1 VARIVIHIGLPKTAT
16 TTLQQRVFPAHPD
29 MLYLGPKADFAELD
43 ELMKAVCFAE
53 GLNYD
58 SEHTKRSLARLLS
71 SLPPDKRPRLISL
84 ETLTAHGQDRLIK
97 ATRLQQLLPDAQ
109 IILTIRRPEDL
120 LPSMYFQWLK
130 GLGGKFRS
138 PMSLDGWLEHEW
150 ENRWSG
156 AFLRLQFAKIL
167 GTYRALF
174 GKASVLLLFY
184 EELVIDLPRFASRLS
199 NFIGVDEFIT
209 AQLLSGGKA
218 NPRMTKLR
226 YSEVQLYGRFPWLK
240 PIAGLR
246 RLLPD
251 PAKVVAR
258 RLLQREASAALSPD
272 WRRSIRDYARREN
285 QALLAEFPE
294 LSAHDYF

>member
-1 VARIVIHIGLPKTAT
+1 LAKIVIHIGLPKTAT
-16 TTLQQRVFPAHPD
+16 TTLQQLVFPAHPG
-29 MLYLGPKADFAELD
+29 MLYLGPKADFAVLD
-43 ELMKAVCFAE
+43 ELMKAVCFAD

-58 SEHTKRSLARLLS
+58 SEHTKRSVARLLS
-71 SLPPDKRPRLISL
+71 SLPPDERPRLISL

-97 ATRLQQLLPDAQ
+97 AKRLQQLLPDAR

-130 GLGGKFRS
+130 GLGGKFSS
-138 PMSLDGWLEHEW
+138 PMSLDGWLEQEW
-150 ENRWSG
+150 ENRRSG

-174 GKASVLLLFY
+174 GGAGVLLLFY
-184 EELVIDLPRFASRLS
+184 EELVTDVARFATKLS
-199 NFIGVDEFIT
+199 NFIGVDEFT
-209 AQLLSGGKA
+209 TEQLLSGGKA

-240 PIAGLR
+240 PMARVR

-251 PAKVVAR
+251 PVKVVAR

-272 WRRSIRDYARREN
+272 WRQSIRDYARREN
-285 QALLAEFPE
+285 RALLAEFPE